1 MIGKLITKIVIFPAR
16 LITSAIQE
24 LPAFEQMLEENS
36 IIYPTPIIFNTQA
49 NKPVFKPVFSTKD
62 VIVFMISIKPS
73 TQEIKIIIDPT
84 MLIKTASSGFN
95 GLIIKYAISVKKPM
109 PIILNNSVTNN
120 SSL

>member
-16 LITSAIQE
+16 LITSAMLE
-24 LPAFEQMLEENS
+24 LPAFEHMLEENS
-36 IIYPTPIIFNTQA
+36 IIYPTPIIFKTHA

-95 GLIIKYAISVKKPM
+95 GLIIKYAIRVKKPM